1 MDSDHAALLAAQ
13 WLAPTA
19 GRRFDLLAFGDPVLD
34 IVTGIDAM
42 PAAGGKVVGR
52 ALGSWGGGTTANAAC
67 AAARLGLASGV
78 FGRVG
83 DDAHAALLRASLAQ
97 YGVDLSCLA
106 SVAATPSA
114 SAITM
119 ILPDGEKAVIYM
131 PMPMTTVVA
140 GAGVRLDATLS
151 AARLAYAMPYDLDQ
165 LAQLSTLARSHG
177 ALVAIDLE
185 AAVAPD
191 PHAMRARVALADI
204 VFFNEAGFMAGVGA
218 PPGEAAMRSVLEL
231 GPALVVVTCGS
242 AGAMALA
249 LGQDDVQYACQPA
262 FATEVV
268 DTTGA
273 GDTFNAAF
281 LSALLRGLDLQTAL
295 CFACAAA
302 SHTVAAMGARAGLPT
317 RAQVE
322 QRMQQ
327 PVLSQD
333 PKANP
338 T

>member
-1 MDSDHAALLAAQ
+1 MGNGSDHSALLVAQ
-13 WLAPTA
+13 WLAQTA

-42 PAAGGKVVGR
+42 PASGGKVVGR

-67 AAARLGLASGV
+67 AAARLGLASGM

-83 DDAHAALLRASLAQ
+83 DDAHAALLRESLALF
-97 YGVDLSCLA
+97 GVDLSCLV
-106 SVAATPSA
+106 SVGATASA

-119 ILPDGEKAVIYM
+119 IMPDGEKAVIYM
-131 PMPMTTVVA
+131 PMPAAPTA
-140 GAGVRLDATLS
+140 GIRLDAALS
-151 AARLAYAMPYDLDQ
+151 AARLAYAMPYDLDE
-165 LAQLSTLARSHG
+165 LVRLSTLARSHG

-191 PHAMRARVALADI
+191 AHAMRARVALADYR
-204 VFFNEAGFMAGVGA
+204 VFNEAGFTAGVGA

-231 GPALVVVTCGS
+231 GPALVVVTCGG

-249 LGQDDVQYACQPA
+249 LGQADVQYANQPA
-262 FATEVV
+262 FPAEVV
-268 DTTGA
+268 DATGA

-281 LSALLRGLDLQTAL
+281 LSALLRGLDLRAAL
-295 CFACAAA
+295 RFGCAAA
-302 SHTVAAMGARAGLPT
+302 SCTVAAMGARAGLPT

-322 QRMQQ
+322 QIMQQ
-327 PVLSQD
+327 
-333 PKANP
+333 
-338 T
+338 TTI